1 MTREEIMEAAAKVAV
16 AAEMERRRE
25 DQRLSKDAQAIL
37 HKLRQILGVLGDI
50 SDALD
55 QGAHEGAHHG
65 T

>member
-37 HKLRQILGVLGDI
+37 HKLRQILDVLGEIADCL
-50 SDALD
+50 A
-55 QGAHEGAHHG
+55 QGVHDGA
-65 T
+65 

>member
-37 HKLRQILGVLGDI
+37 HKLRQILDVLGEI
-50 SDALD
+50 AEGLA
-55 QGAHEGAHHG
+55 QGVHDGA
-65 T
+65 

>member
-37 HKLRQILGVLGDI
+37 HKLRQILDVLGEIADGL
-50 SDALD
+50 A
-55 QGAHEGAHHG
+55 QGVHDGA
-65 T
+65 

>member
-37 HKLRQILGVLGDI
+37 HKLRQILDVLGEI
-50 SDALD
+50 AGALG
-55 QGAHEGAHHG
+55 QGVHDEIL
-65 T
+65 

>member
-1 MTREEIMEAAAKVAV
+1 MTRDEILEAAAKVAV

-37 HKLRQILGVLGDI
+37 HKLRQILDVLSEIADG
-50 SDALD
+50 L
-55 QGAHEGAHHG
+55 GHEVDDG

>member
-1 MTREEIMEAAAKVAV
+1 MTRDEMLETAAKVAV

-25 DQRLSKDAQAIL
+25 DQKLSKDAQAIL

-50 SDALD
+50 SDSLER
-55 QGAHEGAHHG
+55 GAHDG

>member
-1 MTREEIMEAAAKVAV
+1 MTRDEMMETVAKAAV
-16 AAEMERRRE
+16 AAERARQREE
-25 DQRLSKDAQAIL
+25 DQKLSKDAQAIL

-55 QGAHEGAHHG
+55 QGAHDG

>member
-37 HKLRQILGVLGDI
+37 HKLRQILDVLGEIADGL
-50 SDALD
+50 A
-55 QGAHEGAHHG
+55 QGVQDGA
-65 T
+65 